1 MTPRAR
7 FTFLGEEI
15 VMDGRPLQDLKSW
28 DWGARFGSAGFQR
41 LELLGPVE
49 RDDLDVFLEEAYGRL
64 SGSPPSTAE
73 ARQGRPTNIRYGV
86 VGLRGEEQGTG
97 TGAERLATATL
108 GYTLVEE
115 VEAIGWIHDELKD
128 RKQLYLLEAE
138 SIVRSLSVA
147 MHGDQAFLIPLLRLK
162 RFDQYTTTHAMNVS
176 ILAMSLAEYVG
187 LSPTEVR
194 SFGIA
199 GMLHDLGKVSVPEEI
214 LNKPGK
220 LTDEE
225 RRVMNGHPAEGVRI
239 ILETED
245 HLDLAATVAYE
256 HHIKLDGSGYPSLT
270 YPRRCHQ
277 ASATW
282 CTCVTCS
289 TRSGPTC
296 RTGKPGPGT
305 KCSRTSR
312 SDPAASSTRTWPARS
327 CR

>member
-1 MTPRAR
+1 MKEASRFLTALAQAISTMSLYRPGHPARERAVDAAHTCLLELQAVTPRAR

-138 SIVRSLSVA
+138 SIV
-147 MHGDQAFLIPLLRLK
+147 
-162 RFDQYTTTHAMNVS
+162 
-176 ILAMSLAEYVG
+176 
-187 LSPTEVR
+187 
-194 SFGIA
+194 
-199 GMLHDLGKVSVPEEI
+199 
-214 LNKPGK
+214 
-220 LTDEE
+220 
-225 RRVMNGHPAEGVRI
+225 GV
-239 ILETED
+239 
-245 HLDLAATVAYE
+245 V
-256 HHIKLDGSGYPSLT
+256 
-270 YPRRCHQ
+270 
-277 ASATW
+277 
-282 CTCVTCS
+282 
-289 TRSGPTC
+289 
-296 RTGKPGPGT
+296 
-305 KCSRTSR
+305 
-312 SDPAASSTRTWPARS
+312 ARS
-327 CR
+327 RWRCTVTRPS